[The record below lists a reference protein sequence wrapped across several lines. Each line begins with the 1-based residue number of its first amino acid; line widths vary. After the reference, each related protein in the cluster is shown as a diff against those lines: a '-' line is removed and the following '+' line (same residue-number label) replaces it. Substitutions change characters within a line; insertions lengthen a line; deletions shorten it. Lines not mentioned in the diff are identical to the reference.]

1 MKNSTLLL
9 VFFGCC
15 FSALQGCDPAYR
27 YVFYPEQREEI
38 TLLPDTDLQFAAGD
52 TSYSISRD
60 SLSMVFDRRSYK
72 IEVKYLSD
80 YQLNVTEFP
89 NESKD
94 AEFSANPFT
103 YANWVDPELGYT
115 PSRFSV
121 FKVSI
126 YNYTSSKINFDPEL
140 SELVSDRGD
149 VLPGYGR
156 EEKSSKNQS
165 LEGYFKKRKGS
176 SGVDDDVFERRM
188 GIIRTNVLYLGKPIY
203 QGDSRE
209 GLVVLDPLDES
220 VQKVKL
226 TMKNFIVGYDENNEP
241 NEFATIHFFF
251 KKVPLAKETI
261 KPRSAEIDTSVTVSM
276 QNSPLRDVE
285 FEICQIR
292 YRVESSEEGGN
303 QEDWNQR
310 AKALPNLVQF
320 LEDSLRAKPRLRI
333 SSPEASE
340 LISAPLAFMLAGSIQ
355 PVVGDV
361 EMSVLSNMIKQGGF
375 LVIDNAVFP
384 TGYEYPR
391 FLQQVLEGL
400 ASKMG
405 RGAKVQSVPK
415 DHEIY
420 RSWKTLTG
428 LPEGQDNFEN
438 MPEKRDYLQ
447 GLFVGDRLVALGSTK
462 GYSMVWERRDS
473 RNTSQFTLGAN
484 LVVYTLR
491 TRALRP

>member
-1 MKNSTLLL
+1 MKSYAILL
-9 VFFGCC
+9 VFLGCC
-15 FSALQGCDPAYR
+15 FPALQGCDPAYR

-60 SLSMVFDRRSYK
+60 SLSVVFDRRSYK
-72 IEVKYLSD
+72 VEVKYLSD
-80 YQLNVTEFP
+80 YQLNTTEFP

-94 AEFSANPFT
+94 AEFSPNPFT
-103 YANWVDPELGYT
+103 YADWVDPDLGYT

-165 LEGYFKKRKGS
+165 LEAYFKKRKGS

-209 GLVVLDPLDES
+209 GLVVLDPLHES

-241 NEFATIHFFF
+241 NEFVTIHFYF
-251 KKVPLAKETI
+251 KKAPLAKEKI
-261 KPRSAEIDTSVTVSM
+261 KPRIAAVDTSVSVSM
-276 QNSPLRDVE
+276 QNSPLREVE

-292 YRVESSEEGGN
+292 YRVESAEEAGI

-310 AKALPNLVQF
+310 PKALPNLVQF
-320 LEDSLRAKPRLRI
+320 LQDSLKAKPRLRI
-333 SSPEASE
+333 SSPESSE
-340 LISAPLAFMLAGSIQ
+340 LVTAPLAFLLAGSIQ
-355 PVVGDV
+355 PLIGDF
-361 EMSVLSNMIKQGGF
+361 EMSVLSSMLKEGGV

-384 TGYEYPR
+384 TGYQYSS

-405 RGAKVQSVPK
+405 RGAKVQSIPK

-420 RSWKTLTG
+420 RAWRALSA

-447 GLFVGDRLVALGSTK
+447 GLFVGEKLVALGSTK
-462 GYSMVWERRDS
+462 GYSMVWERHDS

-484 LVVYTLR
+484 LVVYALR